1 MVFALVSTIL
11 IEAFVMWRLTRSKQW
26 CTYNLYCNMVTNPL
40 LNIFIFVY
48 VRIRQLVR
56 TGSFPLYYSSFNDF
70 QGYYLPMIIGEVL
83 VVYSE
88 MRIYELL
95 TKENKS
101 VCFRYSLITNLVSTL
116 FGVVLKIV
124 L

>member
-11 IEAFVMWRLTRSKQW
+11 IEAFVMWRLTGSKQW

-48 VRIRQLVR
+48 VRIRQLVK
-56 TGSFPLYYSSFNDF
+56 TGSFPLYYSGFNDF
-70 QGYYLPMIIGEVL
+70 QGYYLPMLIGEVL